1 MPRSICFIILYLEIH
16 FLRKIKKNII
26 SKKKIAINNKELK
39 EVLNEKYKKVK
50 KLGSGAQGTVYEIED
65 LQENRKK

>member
-1 MPRSICFIILYLEIH
+1 M
-16 FLRKIKKNII
+16 
-26 SKKKIAINNKELK
+26 KKIAINNKELK
-39 EVLNEKYKKVK
+39 EVLNEKYKKVR

>member
-1 MPRSICFIILYLEIH
+1 MGSI
-16 FLRKIKKNII
+16 
-26 SKKKIAINNKELK
+26 
-39 EVLNEKYKKVK
+39 KKVK

>member
-1 MPRSICFIILYLEIH
+1 MFYNFIFGNL
-16 FLRKIKKNII
+16 FFKKNLKKKII

-39 EVLNEKYKKVK
+39 EVLNEKYKKVR

>member
-1 MPRSICFIILYLEIH
+1 MSRGNICFIFGNL
-16 FLRKIKKNII
+16 FFKKNLKKKII

-39 EVLNEKYKKVK
+39 EVLNEKYKKVR

>member
-1 MPRSICFIILYLEIH
+1 MSRGNICFIFGNL
-16 FLRKIKKNII
+16 FFKKNLKKTII

-39 EVLNEKYKKVK
+39 EVLNDKYKKVK